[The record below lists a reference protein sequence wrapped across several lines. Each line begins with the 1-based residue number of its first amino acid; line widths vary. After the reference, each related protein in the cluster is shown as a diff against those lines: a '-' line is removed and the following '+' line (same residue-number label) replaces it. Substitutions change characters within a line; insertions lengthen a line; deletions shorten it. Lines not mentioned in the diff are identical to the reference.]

1 MKKPFA
7 FVSLPRAAGV
17 LPDAA
22 VGIPVSAHGHGWRWG
37 LLAAVGLA
45 CALAASPVLA
55 EQCPRGQIFWKTKK
69 TCVDKAEAAK
79 LGFYHGPIPA
89 KPADKPAGDKPAGD
103 QPAAEPA
110 AAAPADQ
117 PPAADAVVAPP
128 APVPAP
134 EPEPVAA
141 QVETPKPS
149 PFGELTLED
158 FAKAK

>member
-7 FVSLPRAAGV
+7 FVSSPRAAGAS
-17 LPDAA
+17 PDAA
-22 VGIPVSAHGHGWRWG
+22 AGIPASSRGWRWG

-45 CALAASPVLA
+45 CALAAGPVLA

-89 KPADKPAGDKPAGD
+89 KPANKPAGDTPAGD

-128 APVPAP
+128 APAP

-141 QVETPKPS
+141 QAETPKPS